1 MPEKDPLDEFMAL
14 PRDSQLA
21 TLQQLPAPTQDKILG
36 LVKTRIAGLSANP
49 KGHGIYAMED
59 ETGNQRGV
67 SFDKVDEAGKYGY
80 KFSDKITVPN
90 AKGREDY
97 AKDRFA
103 ALQPPKNAPSIGTRG
118 NLLEDRFFKGGKVV
132 PQTPIPAQVEGEP
145 GAWQGL
151 REAMQKAAVPTNTQR
166 PVSLG
171 KTNSLLDSAWNIGAN
186 IVDKV
191 GNTLGVAGNTVFGM
205 ADMIPQITS
214 ASKDVLSYDPY
225 RATTG
230 FAKLLQMMLPVMA
243 KNYVNHLKEV
253 KKNNPQDLDSDVI
266 GTVIGIW
273 ASGKLAEKGAKA
285 VSDPV
290 GTLKSIKD
298 APKNISRATVEAI
311 TNTQPRN
318 VKAVGEEAL
327 GKALEHK
334 EDTLGELGKRSDA
347 HDAEVKKVKEHND
360 RVAEKHK
367 VASKKIQME
376 RDAAE
381 HALEL
386 RRSEE
391 AKLDAA
397 AQEKDQKYADAETEA
412 NRDNDAAWDK
422 VRSKTAGYSKDIS
435 QLQKTTEIAAEQA
448 DPATSAL
455 FKRIIKGEQPTLPSL
470 TRASRAIRYVDSAG
484 NPVDPMTMGAPTLEA
499 KVKSGEYK
507 VEHVTETINPDDPGY
522 GELYEK
528 QFGEPP
534 PVGGGPAQFARLQ
547 RWYSYIQD
555 KMYGGG
561 WMNDGHLYKAYMIV
575 RDAINDAMQ
584 DIATQ
589 ANATADLDNA
599 RKLHTEKMETFSDS
613 PNEPQTVA
621 SKSSHELTPE
631 QSNEKARAER
641 LKKVARYDPTILDTA
656 AKIDATQK
664 RLKGMDTEDQLRE
677 KLKQP
682 IPPPS
687 LDHPDDAYR
696 LKPEPE
702 PFTGKPVER
711 DEPTGERKHDP
722 KGKTLWAE
730 DALKDKNAPVDYAE
744 TKGDKLKAFQKMTKE
759 YGLRR
764 AIYASFTSIPAA
776 VVTALLGHPKVAALE
791 ASVGPAVLIGSQV
804 LANLMDKPEVA
815 AWVEKVTPKDV
826 AEFDKLPYE
835 QKALFT
841 QDMRDLADAAAKK
854 GKHVSPALTR
864 FLNKPVVK
872 WGTRAA
878 GGYAGVANANKPS
891 IEEVKKK
898 AEELQ
903 NQMHLGGFA
912 PAPTST
918 PTPTAPP
925 PASGPQSSLR
935 PTHRW
940 NPNTGQIEAA

>member
-1 MPEKDPLDEFMAL
+1 MADKNGMDASTFIPAGSTSTGMDPSTFRPDL
-14 PRDSQLA
+14 
-21 TLQQLPAPTQDKILG
+21 TPTPGK
-36 LVKTRIAGLSANP
+36 
-49 KGHGIYAMED
+49 GIYAMED
-59 ETGNQRGV
+59 ESGTQIPV
-67 SFDKVDEAGKYGY
+67 SFDKVDLAGRNGY
-80 KFSDKITVPN
+80 KFSTKITVPN
-90 AKGREDY
+90 AKSREDY

-103 ALQPPKNAPSIGTRG
+103 TLQPNVNAPKITTINPFEGR
-118 NLLEDRFFKGGKVV
+118 LFKGGQIV
-132 PQTPIPAQVEGEP
+132 PQTPIPAEVEGEP
-145 GAWQGL
+145 GGWQQR
-151 REAMQKAAVPTNTQR
+151 REALQKVAVPIGANR
-166 PVSLG
+166 PTDPSQTKSLI
-171 KTNSLLDSAWNIGAN
+171 DSAWNLGANALDHIRNVLAIGA
-186 IVDKV
+186 
-191 GNTLGVAGNTVFGM
+191 NTVFGA
-205 ADMIPQITS
+205 ADMIPQIWT
-214 ASKDVLSYDPY
+214 ASGDALSYDPY
-225 RATTG
+225 KATTG
-230 FAKLLQMMLPVMA
+230 LANLMQMMPALMA
-243 KNYVNHLKEV
+243 KNYVQHLKEV
-253 KKNNPQDLDSDVI
+253 KKQNPAYAVDDVI

-290 GTLKSIKD
+290 GTAKAITH
-298 APKNISRATVEAI
+298 APENIGRATAEAI
-311 TNTQPRN
+311 TNTQPQN
-318 VKAVGEEAL
+318 VKTVGEEAL
-327 GKALEHK
+327 NKALEHK
-334 EDTLGELGKRSDA
+334 EATQGELGKRSDA

-367 VASKKIQME
+367 IESDKIQRE
-376 RDAAE
+376 RLASE

-386 RRSEE
+386 RRAEE
-391 AKLDAA
+391 AKLETDA
-397 AQEKDQKYADAETEA
+397 QVQDKKYADAEKKATD
-412 NRDNDAAWDK
+412 DNNADWDK
-422 VRSKTAGYSKDIS
+422 VRTKTAGHSTDIS
-435 QLQKTTEIAAEQA
+435 QLQKVTERAADQA

-534 PVGGGPAQFARLQ
+534 PVGGGPAQFNRLQ

-561 WMNDGHLYKAYMIV
+561 WMNDGHLYKAYGMV
-575 RDAINDAMQ
+575 RDAIDDAMQ
-584 DIATQ
+584 DIAQQ
-589 ANATADLDNA
+589 ANATSDLAKA
-599 RKLHTEKMETFSDS
+599 RKSHTEKMETFHDS
-613 PNEPQTVA
+613 PNEAQTVA
-621 SKSSHELTPE
+621 SKSLREQTPE
-631 QSNEKARAER
+631 QVAEKARADR
-641 LKKVARYDPTILDTA
+641 LKKVARYDPSILDV
-656 AKIDATQK
+656 AKRIEESKK
-664 RLKGMDTEDQLRE
+664 RLKGMKTEDELAHS
-677 KLKQP
+677 LKQP

-687 LDHPDDAYR
+687 LDHPDDAYL

-711 DEPTGERKHDP
+711 DEPTGPRKHDP

-730 DALKDKNAPVDYAE
+730 DALKDKEPPVDYSEKKAE
-744 TKGDKLKAFQKMTKE
+744 KLKAFQKMTKE

-791 ASVGPAVLIGSQV
+791 AGVGPAVLLGSQV

-826 AEFDKLPYE
+826 AEFDKLPPE

-854 GKHVSPALTR
+854 GKPVSPALTR
-864 FLNKPVVK
+864 FLGKPVVK

-878 GGYAGVANANKPS
+878 GAYFGVANANKPS
-891 IEEVKKK
+891 IEEVKKQ

-903 NQMHLGGFA
+903 KSMHLGGFA
-912 PAPTST
+912 PAP
-918 PTPTAPP
+918 PTGVT
-925 PASGPQSSLR
+925 Q
-935 PTHRW
+935 
-940 NPNTGQIEAA
+940 